1 MENRLTVH
9 ATDTNIVYLDTDT
22 ITNLQWVVDGLQFT
36 IFTTTSLS
44 IVFTLVQ
51 GFHEDAIAKIL
62 KQVDINGT
70 LSTST
75 VTRTETSFNIGD
87 NKWKSLKEE
96 HRDNPDVFQELLDT
110 RIKYYYDI
118 STILFSGGV
127 DDEGAFWEANA
138 EGDLTPVL

>member
-62 KQVDINGT
+62 KQVDTNGT